1 VRLICFQNEDDMSRE
16 SSPCKSPDTGNKE
29 RAAGLYP
36 KEQTTEPFPKS
47 SEEIGMITRIWWV
60 GEVY

>member
-1 VRLICFQNEDDMSRE
+1 MSRE